1 MLKSFQA
8 DSRGVEMSG
17 RRVQA
22 GLRSGLLTMAIASAT
37 LLHSSLAAALGLGE
51 ITLHSAMG
59 QPLNADIELIE
70 TGGLSPE
77 DIRVGLASPDA
88 FSKAGIERVFFLSD
102 LHFTPIIRGNKGVV
116 HIESRKAVTE
126 PYLNFLVRLVRPN
139 GDQLHEYTLL
149 LDPPDSPAGLSAT
162 RSRTTTLAGSAAKTP
177 ESRMPVAPP
186 AALDGKHYTVAA
198 GDSLA
203 SIAKRV
209 QAPGSKAST
218 AELANGI
225 QALNPQAFPGG
236 ERSRLKVG
244 QSLLLPDVARAPV
257 QTAPAVA
264 AAPVTPTAPSAPAP
278 ENTVPQVAEQLT
290 ATVLENQQLNKSVD
304 DLKSQV
310 QKAEEDV
317 TGKNRQISELQT
329 QLAELKSSAAN
340 RAPAVAPPAAPV
352 PVVAPAPIAP
362 VDDSSDLPWPLLLG
376 AILILLLLLGL
387 AYSVRRNRIKNQL
400 ALAPEPVE
408 PIIKPAQSAVTPVFE
423 VPDVAPKPAASTS
436 TASTTS
442 SGQRLA
448 GASTDALDGAS
459 IYIAYGRF
467 TEALAILREALQK
480 QPQRT
485 DLRLRI
491 LELLGEQGDLAGFDE
506 EEKVLLNQ
514 GIEPHRLQE
523 IRSRYP
529 KLKPAA
535 QPAPVTP
542 APAPV
547 AAAVAPVVVA
557 AAAAATLAAV
567 AEPARSGA
575 QLDENAAAS
584 LNPKAHDDF
593 QLNLDDLSMDS
604 DWDLVDPFENT
615 PPPRKPVPKAPD
627 AVDPAFASNLTQLPE
642 VFEMPEEQFL
652 SDFAEPEPAPEVDHE
667 LDLDM
672 DLDMDLDLD
681 LDMDADLGM
690 DLESEPIAETT
701 VQTNSDALDDAFLD
715 GFMDDESEFD
725 LLDLEEEPLSKINQA
740 QVLIDEGNLDEARQ
754 LLNEVIEGS
763 DDGPQ
768 QTARALLAG
777 IS

>member
-8 DSRGVEMSG
+8 DSRRVVLSG
-17 RRVQA
+17 RRVKA
-22 GLRSGLLTMAIASAT
+22 GLRAGLLTMAVASVS
-37 LLHSSLAAALGLGE
+37 LLHSGIAAALGLGD

-59 QPLNADIELIE
+59 QPLNADIELSE

-77 DIRVGLASPDA
+77 DIRVSLASTDA

-102 LHFTPIIRGNKGVV
+102 LRFTPIIRGNRGVV

-126 PYLNFLVRLVRPN
+126 PYLNFLVTLARPN
-139 GDQLHEYTLL
+139 GDQLREYTVL
-149 LDPPDSPAGLSAT
+149 LDTPDSPAGLAAT
-162 RSRTTTLAGSAAKTP
+162 RSRTATLAGSAAHAP

-186 AALDGKHYTVAA
+186 AAVEGKHYTVAA

-203 SIAKRV
+203 AIARRV
-209 QAPGSKAST
+209 QAPGSKTSSAQLSS
-218 AELANGI
+218 GI
-225 QALNPQAFPGG
+225 QALNPQAFPNG

-244 QSLLLPDVARAPV
+244 QSLLLPDAARAPSQV
-257 QTAPAVA
+257 PPANGAVA
-264 AAPVTPTAPSAPAP
+264 AAPVPPTAPAPSVPAP
-278 ENTVPQVAEQLT
+278 EKSLPQVAEQLT
-290 ATVLENQQLNKSVD
+290 TTALENQQLSKNVD
-304 DLKSQV
+304 DLKGQV

-317 TGKNRQISELQT
+317 AGKNRQISELQT
-329 QLAELKSSAAN
+329 QLAELKSAPGN
-340 RAPAVAPPAAPV
+340 RAPAVTAPPATAPV
-352 PVVAPAPIAP
+352 LTPAPVAP

-376 AILILLLLLGL
+376 ALLVLFLLLGL

-400 ALAPEPVE
+400 ATAPEPVE

-423 VPDVAPKPAASTS
+423 VPDVAPKPTVTRTAS
-436 TASTTS
+436 STTS

-491 LELLGEQGDLAGFDE
+491 LELLGEQGDLVGFDE

-514 GIEPHRLQE
+514 GIEPSRLQE

-529 KLKPAA
+529 KLKTAA
-535 QPAPVTP
+535 QPAAAEP
-542 APAPV
+542 ASAPDTSV
-547 AAAVAPVVVA
+547 VAPVVATA
-557 AAAAATLAAV
+557 AAASLAAL
-567 AEPARSGA
+567 APAPRSEA
-575 QLDENAAAS
+575 QLDENAAAT
-584 LNPKAHDDF
+584 LNPKPEDDF
-593 QLNLDDLSMDS
+593 QLNLDDLSMNS

-615 PPPRKPVPKAPD
+615 PAPRKPVPQAPV
-627 AVDPAFASNLTQLPE
+627 VDPGFASNLTQFPE
-642 VFEMPEEQFL
+642 VFEMPDEQFL
-652 SDFAEPEPAPEVDHE
+652 SDFAEPEPEPDADQE
-667 LDLDM
+667 L

-681 LDMDADLGM
+681 LDLDADLGM
-690 DLESEPIAETT
+690 DLEAEPIAETV
-701 VQTNSDALDDAFLD
+701 VQSNSDVLDDAFLD

-740 QVLIDEGNLDEARQ
+740 QVLIDEGSLDEARE
-754 LLNEVIEGS
+754 LLKEVIDGS

-768 QTARALLAG
+768 QTARDLLAG

>member
-1 MLKSFQA
+1 
-8 DSRGVEMSG
+8 
-17 RRVQA
+17 
-22 GLRSGLLTMAIASAT
+22 MAMASAS
-37 LLHSSLAAALGLGE
+37 LLHSSIAAALGLGD

-70 TGGLSPE
+70 ANGLSPE
-77 DIRVGLASPDA
+77 DIMVSLASAEA
-88 FSKAGIERVFFLSD
+88 FSKAGVERVFFLSD
-102 LHFTPIIRGNKGVV
+102 LRFTPIIRGNRGVV

-139 GDQLHEYTLL
+139 GDQLHEYTVL
-149 LDPPDSPAGLSAT
+149 LDPPDSPAGLAAT
-162 RSRTTTLAGSAAKTP
+162 RSRTTTLAGSASKMP

-186 AALDGKHYTVAA
+186 AAVEGKHYTVVA

-203 SIAKRV
+203 SIARRV
-209 QAPGSKAST
+209 QAPGSKASS
-218 AELANGI
+218 AELATGI
-225 QALNPQAFPGG
+225 QALNPQAFAGG

-244 QSLLLPDVARAPV
+244 QSLLLPDAARAPV
-257 QTAPAVA
+257 QAAPAA
-264 AAPVTPTAPSAPAP
+264 AVAPVLAATASAPAP
-278 ENTVPQVAEQLT
+278 DNSVPQVAEQLT
-290 ATVLENQQLNKSVD
+290 ATVLENQQLSKSVD

-317 TGKNRQISELQT
+317 TGKNKQISELQT
-329 QLAELKSSAAN
+329 QLAELKSSAVN
-340 RAPAVAPPAAPV
+340 RAPTVAPTTAPAPVVAAAPV
-352 PVVAPAPIAP
+352 AAA
-362 VDDSSDLPWPLLLG
+362 DDSSDLPWPLLLG
-376 AILILLLLLGL
+376 AVLILLLLLGL

-400 ALAPEPVE
+400 ALIPEPVE
-408 PIIKPAQSAVTPVFE
+408 PIVKPAQSAVTPVFE

-436 TASTTS
+436 STSTTS

-491 LELLGEQGDLAGFDE
+491 LELLGEQGDLVGFDE

-529 KLKPAA
+529 KLKLAA
-535 QPAPVTP
+535 QPAPV

-547 AAAVAPVVVA
+547 ASAVAPAVVA
-557 AAAAATLAAV
+557 AAAAVTLAAV
-567 AEPARSGA
+567 TPSVRSDA
-575 QLDENAAAS
+575 QLDENAAAA
-584 LNPKAHDDF
+584 LNPKTEDDF

-604 DWDLVDPFENT
+604 DWDLVDPFEST
-615 PPPRKPVPKAPD
+615 PAPRKPVPKGPEP
-627 AVDPAFASNLTQLPE
+627 VDPAFASDLRQLPE
-642 VFEMPEEQFL
+642 VFEMPDEQFL
-652 SDFAEPEPAPEVDHE
+652 SDFAEPEPEPQAIVEHE
-667 LDLDM
+667 LDLG
-672 DLDMDLDLD
+672 LDLDLD
-681 LDMDADLGM
+681 IDMDADLGM
-690 DLESEPIAETT
+690 DLTPEPIVETT
-701 VQTNSDALDDAFLD
+701 VQTNSDSLDDAFLD

-725 LLDLEEEPLSKINQA
+725 LLDMEEEPLSKINQA
-740 QVLIDEGNLDEARQ
+740 QVLIDEGSLDEARQ
-754 LLNEVIEGS
+754 LLEEVIAGS

-768 QTARALLAG
+768 QTARDLLAG